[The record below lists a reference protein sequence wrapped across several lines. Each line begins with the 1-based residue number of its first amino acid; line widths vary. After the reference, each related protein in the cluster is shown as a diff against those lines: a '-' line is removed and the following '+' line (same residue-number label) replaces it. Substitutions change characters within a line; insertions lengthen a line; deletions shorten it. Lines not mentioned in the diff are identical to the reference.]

1 MYQAD
6 IDNNTNYKTKESF
19 TQEFTRSCLGR
30 ILIFGVILLAGLL
43 VAYFTAPTEDDMNE
57 EMSDNLM
64 QCLEVNDGVKGDV
77 VDDVVHNLTFIF
89 TTADTTV
96 IPEDVLQ
103 TYHKYNRL
111 VSYRHTFYSTT
122 YIHNNMHP
130 EGTRVGVG
138 IFGLIIPTAYFGD
151 ILLEVGPIH
160 KGYEQKLNQQ
170 VIGQPE
176 EIDLGKTPEIREFH
190 YKGDEDE

>member
-6 IDNNTNYKTKESF
+6 IDNNTNYKTNESF

-30 ILIFGVILLAGLL
+30 ILIFGVILLAGML
-43 VAYFTAPTEDDMNE
+43 VAYFTAPTEDDMNI
-57 EMSDNLM
+57 EMNDNLM
-64 QCLEVNDGVKGDV
+64 QCLEVNDGVKGDA
-77 VDDVVHNLTFIF
+77 VDDFVHNLTFIF

-96 IPEDVLQ
+96 IPEDKLQ
-103 TYHKYNRL
+103 TYYKYNRL
-111 VSYRHTFYSTT
+111 VSYRHTFYSTS

-138 IFGLIIPTAYFGD
+138 IFGLIIPTAYYRD

-170 VIGQPE
+170 VIGKPE
-176 EIDLGKTPEIREFH
+176 EVDLGKTPEITEFH
-190 YKGDEDE
+190 YKRDPEE